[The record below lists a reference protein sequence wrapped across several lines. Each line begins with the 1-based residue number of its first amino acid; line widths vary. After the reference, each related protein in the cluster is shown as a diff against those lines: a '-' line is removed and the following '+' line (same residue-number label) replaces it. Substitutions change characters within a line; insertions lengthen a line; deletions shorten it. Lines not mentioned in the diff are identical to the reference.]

1 MQTYIVQIGDT
12 LYGISKQ
19 FGVSIQ
25 DIKLANNLNN
35 DTITVGQTLL
45 IPSLNT
51 TALYIVKKGD
61 RVFMVNNRYLKEK
74 CLYV

>member
-45 IPSLNT
+45 IPSVNT

-61 RVFMVNNRYLKEK
+61 KIFMGNNE
-74 CLYV
+74 